1 MQHSIISASIAGI
14 ARHRIATD
22 GDGVTTLVAFQGCTL
37 RCRYCLNPQTIDAAR
52 HFTSFTVEQLYE
64 KVRQDE
70 LYFLATQGGITFG
83 GGEPALRSDYISAF
97 RERCGNAWRITLE
110 TALNVP
116 LHHLEQLLPVVDHY
130 IIDIKDMNPEHYYT
144 YTGKTNQQVVD
155 NLAWLTQQGKCKD
168 IMIRV
173 PLIPNYNTQ
182 EDIEKSIALLRSMGY
197 EQFDCFTYKH

>member
-1 MQHSIISASIAGI
+1 MCRI
-14 ARHRIATD
+14 HRET
-22 GDGVTTLVAFQGCTL
+22 GVKG
-37 RCRYCLNPQTIDAAR
+37 
-52 HFTSFTVEQLYE
+52 
-64 KVRQDE
+64 
-70 LYFLATQGGITFG
+70 
-83 GGEPALRSDYISAF
+83 
-97 RERCGNAWRITLE
+97 
-110 TALNVP
+110 P
-116 LHHLEQLLPVVDHY
+116 LTPLEQRLPVVDHD
-130 IIDIKDMNPEHYYT
+130 IIDIKDMTPEHYYT